1 MTRIDA
7 ISLPSG
13 SSALWYYNRAS
24 GLVLLVLF
32 TAVVL
37 LGQLSTARDRALV
50 PPRFVS
56 VALHRNV
63 SVVAF
68 ALLAVHVGTSV
79 ADSFVDISLTDAVLP
94 FLSPYRPVW
103 LGLGTVALDLL
114 VAVGVTTLL
123 RHRIPLRT
131 WRTTHALSY
140 LAWLTAVVHGLGTG
154 TDTRRELTLVTT
166 FACVTLV
173 VLGALLRVASLAR
186 VPVPAR
192 AVLFAAVAVTP
203 LLLTTW
209 LRSGPLQPDWS
220 KRAGTPPPANQAQA
234 AGQVRWR

>member
-1 MTRIDA
+1 VTRLDA
-7 ISLPSG
+7 FSLPSG

-37 LGQLSTARDRALV
+37 LGQLSTARDRPLA
-50 PPRFVS
+50 PRFVS
-56 VALHRNV
+56 VALHRNL
-63 SVVAF
+63 SAIAF
-68 ALLAVHVGTSV
+68 ALLAVHVATSV
-79 ADSFVDISLTDAVLP
+79 ADSFVDISLVDAVVP

-103 LGLGTVALDLL
+103 LGLGTVALDVL

-123 RHRIPLRT
+123 RHRIPLHT

-140 LAWLTAVVHGLGTG
+140 LAWMTAVVHGLGTG
-154 TDTRRELTLVTT
+154 TDTRRELTLVVT

-173 VLGALLRVASLAR
+173 VLGTLLRVATLAR

-192 AVLFAAVAVTP
+192 ALLFVAVAVLP

-209 LRSGPLQPDWS
+209 LRSGPLRPDWS
-220 KRAGTPPPANQAQA
+220 RRAGTPPANQAQA
-234 AGQVRWR
+234 VGQVRWR